1 MSHQL
6 QIEHFTGEISRAC
19 IACAYGTVSKKL
31 WVITK
36 VIKGGKVFSE
46 FSVMVGNEPVIL
58 NDRHDLECAI
68 TEYNKH

>member
-6 QIEHFTGEISRAC
+6 QIEHFTGEISRTC
-19 IACAYGTVSKKL
+19 IASAYGTVSKKL

-46 FSVMVGNEPVIL
+46 FSVMVGNVPVIL

-68 TEYNKH
+68 AEYNQH